1 MPNRTVFRLS
11 LIAIAA
17 TVGVIATGPFGGRV
31 HAGVSLLLA
40 IALIALAI
48 LRRDRFASLALVVFA
63 LSGGLARLMKL
74 SPWAAVGHE
83 VLAPALL
90 SLLSFIAVQA
100 WPGTDLM
107 VEDSGKPTVW
117 ALARIT
123 PPAILLQI
131 FMGALY
137 RHAIT
142 NVALHVVGAMLVG
155 GLIMFAGISVMIL
168 PGVGKALQRTSGALL
183 GVTVVQF
190 MLGIYAYVSRIT
202 AEENGVVAG
211 VSHVAVSHIV
221 TGGLTMGLSV
231 VLAILVYRYV
241 RPAEA
246 VAA

>member
-1 MPNRTVFRLS
+1 MPNRTVFRVS
-11 LIAIAA
+11 LATIAA

-40 IALIALAI
+40 IALIALAV
-48 LRRDRFASLALVVFA
+48 LRRDRFASLSVGLFVVI
-63 LSGGLARLMKL
+63 GGLARLMKL

-90 SLLSFIAVQA
+90 SLLCFIAVDA
-100 WPGTDLM
+100 WPGTDVT

-123 PPAILLQI
+123 PPAILLQV
-131 FMGALY
+131 FMGAMY

-142 NVALHVVGAMLVG
+142 NVALHVVGAMFVG

-168 PGVGKALQRTSGALL
+168 PGVGKALRRVSGALL

-211 VSHVAVSHIV
+211 ISHVAVSHIV

>member
-1 MPNRTVFRLS
+1 MPNRTVFRVS
-11 LIAIAA
+11 LAAIAA
-17 TVGVIATGPFGGRV
+17 AVGVIATGPFGGRV
-31 HAGVSLLLA
+31 HSGASLFLA
-40 IALIALAI
+40 IALIALAL
-48 LRRDRFASLALVVFA
+48 LRRDRFASLSLGLFVVG
-63 LSGGLARLMKL
+63 GGLARLMKV

-83 VLAPALL
+83 VLGPALL
-90 SLLSFIAVQA
+90 SLVCFIAADA
-100 WPGTDLM
+100 WPGNDLM
-107 VEDSGKPTVW
+107 VEDSGKPSVW

-123 PPAILLQI
+123 PPAILLQV

-142 NVALHVVGAMLVG
+142 NVALHVVGAMFVG
-155 GLIMFAGISVMIL
+155 ALIMFAGISVMIL
-168 PGVGKALQRTSGALL
+168 PGVGKALQRVSGALL

-202 AEENGVVAG
+202 AEENGVLAG

-241 RPAEA
+241 RPSEA

>member
-1 MPNRTVFRLS
+1 MPHRTVFRVS
-11 LIAIAA
+11 LFAIAA
-17 TVGVIATGPFGGRV
+17 TIGVIATGPFGGRV

-40 IALIALAI
+40 VALVALAV
-48 LRRDRFASLALVVFA
+48 LRRDRLSFLSLGLFVV
-63 LSGGLARLMKL
+63 SGGLARLMKL

-90 SLLSFIAVQA
+90 SLVCFIAVEA

-107 VEDSGKPTVW
+107 VEDSGKPSVW

-123 PPAILLQI
+123 PPAILLQV

-142 NVALHVVGAMLVG
+142 NVALHVVGAMFVG
-155 GLIMFAGISVMIL
+155 ALIMFAGISVMIL
-168 PGVGKALQRTSGALL
+168 PGVGKALQRVSGALL
-183 GVTVVQF
+183 GVTVLQF

-231 VLAILVYRYV
+231 VLSLIVNRYV

>member
-1 MPNRTVFRLS
+1 MPNRTVFRVS
-11 LIAIAA
+11 LAAIAA
-17 TVGVIATGPFGGRV
+17 TVGVIATGPFGGLV

-40 IALIALAI
+40 IALIALAV
-48 LRRDRFASLALVVFA
+48 LRRDRFASLSVGLFVVI
-63 LSGGLARLMKL
+63 GGLARLMKL

-90 SLLSFIAVQA
+90 SLLCFIAVDA
-100 WPGTDLM
+100 WPGTDVT

-123 PPAILLQI
+123 PPAILLQV
-131 FMGALY
+131 FMGAMY

-142 NVALHVVGAMLVG
+142 NVALHVVGAMFVG

-168 PGVGKALQRTSGALL
+168 PGVGKALRRVSGALL

-211 VSHVAVSHIV
+211 ISHVAVSHIV

>member
-1 MPNRTVFRLS
+1 MSNRTVFRVS
-11 LIAIAA
+11 LFAIAA
-17 TVGVIATGPFGGRV
+17 TLAVIATGPFGGSV
-31 HAGVSLLLA
+31 HAAVSLLLA
-40 IALIALAI
+40 LGLIALAI
-48 LRRDRFASLALVVFA
+48 FRRDRFALLGLGLFVA
-63 LSGGLARLMKL
+63 SGAFARLMKM

-83 VLAPALL
+83 VSAVALL
-90 SLLSFIAVQA
+90 SLVCFIAVEA
-100 WPGTDLM
+100 WPGTDLT
-107 VEDSGKPTVW
+107 VGDSGKPSVW

-123 PPAILLQI
+123 PPAILLQV

-142 NVALHVVGAMLVG
+142 NVGLHVVGAMFVG

-168 PGVGKALQRTSGALL
+168 PGVGKALQRISGALL
-183 GVTVVQF
+183 GVTVLQF